1 MPKSVAAR
9 TGLRFRPD
17 FVPTENAIESR
28 VQAPSSCRR
37 SRMAERK
44 VLHSWKEIAN
54 YTGRGVRT
62 IQRYEIELGF
72 PIHRPAGKSRSA
84 VLGFSDEIDAWLR
97 KAPTSA
103 AENGANALP
112 KLTEQQIKSQRQYL
126 AIAANAR
133 RNHES
138 AKAAYEACERQA
150 KRVQ

>member
-1 MPKSVAAR
+1 M
-9 TGLRFRPD
+9 
-17 FVPTENAIESR
+17 E
-28 VQAPSSCRR
+28 
-37 SRMAERK
+37 ERK

-54 YTGRGVRT
+54 YTRRGVRT
-62 IQRYEIELGF
+62 IQRYEAELGF
-72 PIHRPAGKSRSA
+72 PIHRPARKSRSA

-138 AKAAYEACERQA
+138 AKAAYEACERQE
-150 KRVQ
+150 KRVQNMIEKVKTAQAARRRAS